1 MIQKPFDER
10 HMGDTK
16 ALTLEDRLYPFILE
30 GVNLR
35 GVLLYAT
42 RMVLSM
48 RANHE
53 LGPLETLLLG
63 HAYMAAALIS
73 ASLKGKDRMSLL
85 VECNGPARG
94 VSVETNALGDVRG
107 YLLHNPIDLEGVP
120 LDDYH
125 LENLWGAG
133 TLSITRY
140 PEGAKTGFS
149 GKVELE
155 KGSLAMNLAR
165 YYLRSEQTP
174 SAFVL
179 SIKFDRFGKTL
190 GAGGLFLQTLPGADP
205 LVLEEVENRLVSM
218 QSLGSALAEGKG
230 PETFLEESF
239 GKFFPRIL
247 ESREVRFYC
256 PCSAGRFAGFLQAL
270 PLNDLE
276 DIAATGPFPVKTTCH
291 NCNTTYEFT
300 REEISRL
307 LRNRLKREEAQRKRG
322 EPDATDSAP

>member
-1 MIQKPFDER
+1 MILKPFDER
-10 HMGDTK
+10 HVGDTK
-16 ALTLEDRLYPFILE
+16 ALTLEDNLYPFILE

-63 HAYMAAALIS
+63 HAYMAGALLS
-73 ASLKGKDRMSLL
+73 ANLKGKDRMTLL
-85 VECNGPARG
+85 VESDGPARG

-107 YLLHNPIDLEGVP
+107 YLLNNPIDLGGAQ

-125 LENLWGAG
+125 LESLWGAG

-140 PEGAKTGFS
+140 PEGAKTGFT

-174 SAFVL
+174 TAFIL
-179 SIKFDRFGKTL
+179 SIKFDRFGKVL

-205 LVLEEVENRLVSM
+205 AVLEEVENKLVSM
-218 QSLGSALAEGKG
+218 QSIGSATAEGKSS
-230 PETFLEESF
+230 ETLLTESF
-239 GKFFPRIL
+239 GKFFPHIL
-247 ESREVRFYC
+247 ETKGVRFYC
-256 PCSAGRFAGFLQAL
+256 PCSAGRFSGFLQSL

-276 DIAATGPFPVKTTCH
+276 DIAANGPFPLKTTCH
-291 NCNTTYEFT
+291 NCNTTYEFS
-300 REEISRL
+300 RQEIERL
-307 LRNRLKREEAQRKRG
+307 LRNRVRREEARKQHPPASSDPAD
-322 EPDATDSAP
+322 E

>member
-1 MIQKPFDER
+1 MIQKPLDDR
-10 HMGDTK
+10 QIGDTK
-16 ALTLEDRLYPFILE
+16 ALTVEDKLYPFILE

-35 GVLLYAT
+35 GVIVYGT

-63 HAYMAAALIS
+63 HAYLGAALVS
-73 ASLKGKDRMSLL
+73 ASMKGKDRMRLL

-94 VSVETNALGDVRG
+94 ASVEANALGDVRG
-107 YLLHNPIDLEGVP
+107 YLLHNPIDLEEAP

-133 TLSITRY
+133 TLTLTRY
-140 PEGAKTGFS
+140 PEGSRTGFT

-174 SAFVL
+174 TAFVL
-179 SIKFDRFGKTL
+179 SIKFDRFGKVL

-205 LVLEEVENRLVSM
+205 QVLEEVENRLVSM
-218 QSLGSALAEGKG
+218 QSVGSALMEGKK
-230 PETFLEESF
+230 PEVFLEENF
-239 GKFFPRIL
+239 GKFFPRLL
-247 ESREVRFYC
+247 ESRQVRFFC
-256 PCSAGRFAGFLQAL
+256 PCSAGRFSGFLQAL

-276 DIAATGPFPVKTTCH
+276 DIASEGPFPLRTTCH
-291 NCNTTYEFT
+291 NCNTTYEFS
-300 REEISRL
+300 REEILRL
-307 LRNRLKREEAQRKRG
+307 LRNRLRREAASS
-322 EPDATDSAP
+322 PDHPREDTDAAG